1 MRAARKKYARAVGT
15 VVAAMVAVG
24 PVAGC
29 GGAEGGEPASAGSST
44 TTGEPHVEW
53 NPCSDLSAE
62 ALEATGARPET
73 KDASFDAP
81 GDRAAV
87 RMCAWDSADGRPY
100 YIGVGS
106 FIFTLDEFRQNDQ
119 VTGFTEI
126 QINDRSG
133 LTFYPAG
140 EDKPIR
146 RCYVGLPMENGGLM
160 IYADWRYSKRDS
172 LPESPPCGLAV
183 QHAQTLE
190 PYLPE

>member
-1 MRAARKKYARAVGT
+1 MRATSKKFAKVVGNAV
-15 VVAAMVAVG
+15 VAMVAAG
-24 PVAGC
+24 LAAGC
-29 GGAEGGEPASAGSST
+29 GGAESASAGPTT

-53 NPCSDLSAE
+53 NPCSELSTE

-73 KDASFDAP
+73 KHTSFDAP

-87 RMCAWDSADGRPY
+87 RMCAWDSADGSPY
-100 YIGVGS
+100 FIGVGS
-106 FIFTLDEFRQNDQ
+106 FIFTLEEFRQNDQ
-119 VTGFTEI
+119 VTGFAEV

-140 EDKPIR
+140 NETPIR
-146 RCYVGLPMENGGLM
+146 RCYVGLPMAKGGLM

>member
-1 MRAARKKYARAVGT
+1 MHAASGKYAKAVGNL
-15 VVAAMVAVG
+15 VVAMVAAG
-24 PVAGC
+24 LVAGC
-29 GGAEGGEPASAGSST
+29 TAGGESASAGSGT

-53 NPCSDLSAE
+53 NPCSELPAE
-62 ALEATGARPET
+62 ALEATGAKPET
-73 KDASFDAP
+73 KHTSFDAP

-100 YIGVGS
+100 FIGVGA

-119 VTGFTEI
+119 VTGFTEV
-126 QINDRSG
+126 QINDRSA
-133 LTFYPAG
+133 LTFYPTG
-140 EDKPIR
+140 NENPIR
-146 RCYVGLPMENGGLM
+146 RCYVGLPMAKGGLM

-183 QHAQTLE
+183 QHAHTLE